1 MMNEV
6 LQMDLYNV
14 TGFLIHRTD
23 VKLTNYFTKQLKP
36 YEVTPEQWSIICY
49 MDTDKSTTQKELAEA
64 IDRDQ
69 TTVVRMIHSLER
81 KGMVRRIIN
90 DQDKR
95 SHNLYLS
102 PKGDE
107 IKQSLLLTVKDA
119 HDYVTR
125 GIEPEELNHLKS
137 ILEKLYTNVQDS

>member
-1 MMNEV
+1 
-6 LQMDLYNV
+6 MDLYNV

-36 YEVTPEQWSIICY
+36 YEVTPEQWSIISY
-49 MDTDKSTTQKELAEA
+49 LDIDKAMTQKELAEA

-81 KGMVRRIIN
+81 KGMVRRIVN

-95 SHNLYLS
+95 SHHLYLS
-102 PKGDE
+102 PKGE
-107 IKQSLLLTVKDA
+107 EVKQGLLLTVKEA
-119 HDYVTR
+119 HNYVTR
-125 GIEPEELNHLKS
+125 GLEPEELDQLKV
-137 ILEKLYTNVQDS
+137 ILEKLYTNVQGD

>member
-1 MMNEV
+1 
-6 LQMDLYNV
+6 MDLYHI

-36 YEVTPEQWSIICY
+36 YEVTPEQWSIISY
-49 MDTDKSTTQKELAEA
+49 LDPDKAMTQKELAEA

-81 KGMVRRIIN
+81 KGMVRRMMN

-95 SHNLYLS
+95 SHHLYLS
-102 PKGDE
+102 SKGQE
-107 IKQSLLLTVKDA
+107 VKERLLLTVKEA
-119 HDYVTR
+119 HDHVTR
-125 GIEPEELNHLKS
+125 GLEPDELDQLKVT
-137 ILEKLYTNVQDS
+137 LDKLYRNVRED

>member
-1 MMNEV
+1 
-6 LQMDLYNV
+6 MDLYNV

-36 YEVTPEQWSIICY
+36 YHVTPEQWSIICY
-49 MDTDKSTTQKELAEA
+49 LDSDRALTQKELAEA

-81 KGMVRRIIN
+81 KGMVRRVLN

-95 SHNLYLS
+95 SHYLYLS
-102 PKGDE
+102 EKGADV
-107 IKQSLLLTVKDA
+107 KQQLLVTVKDA

-125 GIEPEELNHLKS
+125 GLDTEELSQLKS
-137 ILEKLYTNVQDS
+137 LLNKLYSNVEEV

>member
-1 MMNEV
+1 
-6 LQMDLYNV
+6 MDLYNV

-36 YEVTPEQWSIICY
+36 YEVTPEQWSIISY
-49 MDTDKSTTQKELAEA
+49 LDTDKAMTQKELAEA

-81 KGMVRRIIN
+81 KGMVRRIVN

-95 SHNLYLS
+95 SHHLYLS
-102 PKGDE
+102 PKGE
-107 IKQSLLLTVKDA
+107 EVKQGLLLTVKDA
-119 HDYVTR
+119 HNYVTR
-125 GIEPEELNHLKS
+125 GLELEELDQLKV
-137 ILEKLYTNVQDS
+137 ILDKLYKNVQED

>member
-1 MMNEV
+1 
-6 LQMDLYNV
+6 MDLYNV

-49 MDTDKSTTQKELAEA
+49 LDIDKAMTQKELAEA

-81 KGMVRRIIN
+81 KGMVRRILN

-95 SHNLYLS
+95 SHHLYLS
-102 PKGDE
+102 PKGE
-107 IKQSLLLTVKDA
+107 AIKQRLLLTVKDA

-125 GIEPEELNHLKS
+125 GINPEELNQLKS
-137 ILEKLYTNVQDS
+137 ILEKLYSNVQND

>member
-1 MMNEV
+1 
-6 LQMDLYNV
+6 MDLYNV

-36 YEVTPEQWSIICY
+36 YHVTPEQWSIICY
-49 MDTDKSTTQKELAEA
+49 LDSDRALTQKELAEA

-81 KGMVRRIIN
+81 KGMVHRVLN

-95 SHNLYLS
+95 SHYLYLS
-102 PKGDE
+102 EKGADV
-107 IKQSLLLTVKDA
+107 KQQLLVTVKDA

-125 GIEPEELNHLKS
+125 GLDTEELSQLKS
-137 ILEKLYTNVQDS
+137 LLNKLYSNVREE

>member
-1 MMNEV
+1 
-6 LQMDLYNV
+6 MDLYNV

-36 YEVTPEQWSIICY
+36 YEVTPEQWSIISY
-49 MDTDKSTTQKELAEA
+49 LDTDKAMTQKELAEA

-81 KGMVRRIIN
+81 KGMVRRIVN

-95 SHNLYLS
+95 SHHLYLS
-102 PKGDE
+102 PKGE
-107 IKQSLLLTVKDA
+107 EVKQRLLLTVKDA
-119 HDYVTR
+119 HNYVTR
-125 GIEPEELNHLKS
+125 GLEPEELDQLKV
-137 ILEKLYTNVQDS
+137 ILEKLYTNVQGD